1 MIRAA
6 PENRGGFLFCRSRD
20 YNLRMDIQRPESRQ
34 PIPPQAKKV
43 YSGAIFSAYEWE
55 QELFDGSTV
64 TFERLRRPDTVGVFP
79 VLPDGRIVIVKE
91 EQPGTEPYVSI
102 LGGRMEPGE
111 APDVAALRELREESG
126 FSAKTIELW
135 DAQQPVN
142 KIDWAVYTFIAK
154 GIEKVGEQELD
165 GGERVELLTVSL
177 DELIELVATG
187 VCTVR
192 EVQSQFI
199 EARWN
204 PEKHAE
210 LERLFA
216 PGA

>member
-1 MIRAA
+1 MSR
-6 PENRGGFLFCRSRD
+6 PGHRGGFFFAALRG
-20 YNLRMDIQRPESRQ
+20 YNLRMDIPRPESRQ
-34 PIPPQAKKV
+34 PIPPHAKKV

-55 QELFDGSTV
+55 QEMFDGSSV

-79 VLPDGRIVIVKE
+79 VLPDGSIVIVKE
-91 EQPGTEPYVSI
+91 EQPGFSGSYVSI

-111 APDVAALRELREESG
+111 APDVAALREMREESG
-126 FSAKTIELW
+126 FSAKSLELW

-154 GIEKVGEQELD
+154 GVEKVGEQQLD
-165 GGERVELLTVSL
+165 AGERVELLTVSL

-187 VCTVR
+187 ACIVR

-199 EARWN
+199 EAKWN
-204 PEKHAE
+204 PAKHAE
-210 LERLFA
+210 LERLFSPA
-216 PGA
+216 I